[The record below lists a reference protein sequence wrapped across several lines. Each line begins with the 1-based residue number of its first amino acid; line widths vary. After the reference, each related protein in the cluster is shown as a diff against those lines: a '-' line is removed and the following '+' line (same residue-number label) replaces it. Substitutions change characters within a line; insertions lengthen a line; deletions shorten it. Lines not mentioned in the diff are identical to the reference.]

1 MKSLAL
7 IPVALIAA
15 SLTGCATSAE
25 YCDVARQIRPSVA
38 DQLTDET
45 KRQILTENEKL
56 AAICGVDPRAMPRAP
71 A

>member
-7 IPVALIAA
+7 I
-15 SLTGCATSAE
+15 LTVLTAVFLSGCATTSAE
-25 YCDVARQIRPSVA
+25 YCDVARPIRPSFA

-56 AAICGVDPRAMPRAP
+56 AAICGVTPGTAT
-71 A
+71 